1 MQTTD
6 NQRFPST
13 TPPPQ
18 SRYHSMKI
26 KRFVA
31 PDMRSAMNL
40 VRKEHGPD
48 AVILSNRRIE
58 EGVEIVAAANY
69 DEGAVQRALEA
80 ARKDVAPAPAPRPRN
95 AADAVIAAVTR
106 RKPTVVAAEP
116 VAATTS
122 AVAALARAAVGA
134 TGRTLDTANEIVP
147 PPGSSGFAATLA
159 RAATAPAAGM
169 NALPEQI
176 FAPFNVEQAAAAS
189 PALAQAEPVAAEPAA
204 AAVAPPINRARFIID
219 PPLDD
224 EPHFQ
229 MHVPAAAVAMPPL
242 PVSVTVPPALPVA
255 EVVAPVVPQPLAA
268 VAEVRAD
275 IPAPVAVTEP
285 AQAQPQPAAELVVV
299 QRDDEEIR
307 QLRHEVAG
315 MRHVIE
321 REMHRFTDER
331 LRGSP
336 VRAAALDL
344 MDEYGFDAG
353 ISRDVAM
360 QIPLDTEAHR
370 GRGLMLGLLSRK
382 LPIAPVDP
390 LESGGV
396 IALVGPTG
404 AGKTTT
410 IAKLAS
416 RFAEKHAARDVALVT
431 TDTGRIGA
439 REQLYGFGRQLGIAV
454 HEANSGSDLNQ
465 LLERLQ
471 DYKLVLIDTA
481 GLGPRDRALAAQ
493 LQWLRA
499 AEQIRTLLV
508 LPANTSFGDMDEVV
522 RRFSAANPQGVVLSK
537 LDETGRF
544 GTALSVAV
552 DHRLPIT
559 WVTDGQDVPEDLHR
573 ASAANLVLRLEDLRR
588 AADMPCN
595 PELNH
600 AVA

>member
-1 MQTTD
+1 
-6 NQRFPST
+6 
-13 TPPPQ
+13 
-18 SRYHSMKI
+18 MKI

-31 PDMRSAMNL
+31 SDMRSAMNL

-69 DEGAVQRALEA
+69 DESAVQRALEA
-80 ARKDVAPAPAPRPRN
+80 ARKDVAPAPAPRPRS

-106 RKPTVVAAEP
+106 RKAPVATPEP

-134 TGRTLDTANEIVP
+134 TGRTLDSANESVP
-147 PPGSSGFAATLA
+147 QRGSDGFAATLA
-159 RAATAPAAGM
+159 RAGVSPAV
-169 NALPEQI
+169 NEPSLPEQI

-189 PALAQAEPVAAEPAA
+189 PALPHEVAAPA
-204 AAVAPPINRARFIID
+204 PINRARFVID
-219 PPLDD
+219 PPLEEMD
-224 EPHFQ
+224 ETA
-229 MHVPAAAVAMPPL
+229 VPAAALAPL
-242 PVSVTVPPALPVA
+242 PVVAAALPPALPIAATVA
-255 EVVAPVVPQPLAA
+255 TAANEAAPVVASVP
-268 VAEVRAD
+268 
-275 IPAPVAVTEP
+275 
-285 AQAQPQPAAELVVV
+285 ELIVVP
-299 QRDDEEIR
+299 RDDEEIR

-370 GRGLMLGLLSRK
+370 GRGLMLGLLSKK

-390 LESGGV
+390 LEAGGV

-416 RFAEKHAARDVALVT
+416 RFAEAHAARDVALVT

-454 HEANSGSDLNQ
+454 HEASSGSDLNQ
-465 LLERLQ
+465 LLERLK

>member
-1 MQTTD
+1 
-6 NQRFPST
+6 
-13 TPPPQ
+13 
-18 SRYHSMKI
+18 MKI

-31 PDMRSAMNL
+31 ADMRSAMNL

-58 EGVEIVAAANY
+58 EGIEIVAAANY
-69 DEGAVQRALEA
+69 DESAVQRALEA
-80 ARKDVAPAPAPRPRN
+80 SRRDVAPPPAPKPRT

-106 RKPTVVAAEP
+106 RRSAAPAPEP

-134 TGRTLDTANEIVP
+134 TGRTLDSADEIVP
-147 PPGSSGFAATLA
+147 TRGSTGFAATLA
-159 RAATAPAAGM
+159 RAAVNEPT
-169 NALPEQI
+169 LPEQI
-176 FAPFNVEQAAAAS
+176 FAPF
-189 PALAQAEPVAAEPAA
+189 AEAI
-204 AAVAPPINRARFIID
+204 VAPAPAVSAPANRARFQID
-219 PPLDD
+219 PPH
-224 EPHFQ
+224 E
-229 MHVPAAAVAMPPL
+229 MHHESVAPALQPPPL
-242 PVSVTVPPALPVA
+242 PT
-255 EVVAPVVPQPLAA
+255 AA
-268 VAEVRAD
+268 VAEPQSAIAASEPGLAD
-275 IPAPVAVTEP
+275 ASVETAPEPTLAPAPVLTVV
-285 AQAQPQPAAELVVV
+285 AQ
-299 QRDDEEIR
+299 DDAEIR
-307 QLRHEVAG
+307 QLRQEVAG
-315 MRHVIE
+315 MRQVIE
-321 REMHRFTDER
+321 REMNRFTDER
-331 LRGSP
+331 LRGCP
-336 VRAAALDL
+336 VRATALDL

-353 ISRDVAM
+353 LARDVAM
-360 QIPLDTEAHR
+360 QIPLETEAHR
-370 GRGLMLGLLSRK
+370 GRGLMLGLISRK

-390 LESGGV
+390 LEEGGV

-416 RFAEKHAARDVALVT
+416 RFAEKHAPRDVALVT
-431 TDTGRIGA
+431 TDTTRIGA
-439 REQLYGFGRQLGIAV
+439 REQLYGYGRQLGIAV
-454 HEANSGSDLNQ
+454 HEANSGTDLDQ
-465 LLERLQ
+465 LLERLK

-499 AEQIRTLLV
+499 ARQVRTLLV

-522 RRFSAANPQGVVLSK
+522 RRFGAANLQGLVLSK

-544 GTALSVAV
+544 GNALSVAV
-552 DHRLPIT
+552 DHALPIT
-559 WVTDGQDVPEDLHR
+559 WVTDGQDVPDDLHR

>member
-1 MQTTD
+1 
-6 NQRFPST
+6 
-13 TPPPQ
+13 
-18 SRYHSMKI
+18 MKI

-31 PDMRSAMNL
+31 SDMRSAMNL

-69 DEGAVQRALEA
+69 DESAVQRALEA
-80 ARKDVAPAPAPRPRN
+80 ARKDVAPAPAPRPRS

-106 RKPTVVAAEP
+106 RKAPVATPEP

-134 TGRTLDTANEIVP
+134 TGRTLDTANESVP
-147 PPGSSGFAATLA
+147 QRGSDGFAATLA
-159 RAATAPAAGM
+159 RASVSPAV
-169 NALPEQI
+169 NEPSLPEQI

-189 PALAQAEPVAAEPAA
+189 PALPHEVAAPA
-204 AAVAPPINRARFIID
+204 PINRARFVID
-219 PPLDD
+219 PPLEEVD
-224 EPHFQ
+224 ETA
-229 MHVPAAAVAMPPL
+229 VPAAAALAPMPVVAATL
-242 PVSVTVPPALPVA
+242 PPALPIAATVGTA
-255 EVVAPVVPQPLAA
+255 ANDAAPVVASVP
-268 VAEVRAD
+268 
-275 IPAPVAVTEP
+275 
-285 AQAQPQPAAELVVV
+285 ELIVVP
-299 QRDDEEIR
+299 RDDEEIR

-370 GRGLMLGLLSRK
+370 GRGLMLGLLSKK

-390 LESGGV
+390 LEAGGV

-416 RFAEKHAARDVALVT
+416 RFAEAHAARDVALVT

-454 HEANSGSDLNQ
+454 HEASSGSDLNQ
-465 LLERLQ
+465 LLERLK

>member
-1 MQTTD
+1 
-6 NQRFPST
+6 
-13 TPPPQ
+13 
-18 SRYHSMKI
+18 MKI

-31 PDMRSAMNL
+31 ADMRSAMNL

-58 EGVEIVAAANY
+58 EGIEIVAAANY
-69 DEGAVQRALEA
+69 DESAVQRALEA
-80 ARKDVAPAPAPRPRN
+80 SRRDVAPPPAPKPRT

-106 RKPTVVAAEP
+106 RRSNTPAPEP

-134 TGRTLDTANEIVP
+134 TGRTLDSADEIVP
-147 PPGSSGFAATLA
+147 TRGSTGFAATLA
-159 RAATAPAAGM
+159 RAAVNEP
-169 NALPEQI
+169 ALPEQI
-176 FAPFNVEQAAAAS
+176 FAPFAEAIVAPAPAPAAS
-189 PALAQAEPVAAEPAA
+189 APA
-204 AAVAPPINRARFIID
+204 NRARFQID
-219 PPLDD
+219 PPH
-224 EPHFQ
+224 E
-229 MHVPAAAVAMPPL
+229 MHHESAAPAVQPPPL
-242 PVSVTVPPALPVA
+242 PGAAPTEAQPEIAASEPAVA
-255 EVVAPVVPQPLAA
+255 DAVIETSPEPTLAPAPMLTVVAQ
-268 VAEVRAD
+268 
-275 IPAPVAVTEP
+275 
-285 AQAQPQPAAELVVV
+285 
-299 QRDDEEIR
+299 DDAEIR
-307 QLRHEVAG
+307 QLRQEVAG

-321 REMHRFTDER
+321 REMNRFTDER
-331 LRGSP
+331 LRGCP
-336 VRAAALDL
+336 VRATALDL

-353 ISRDVAM
+353 LARDVAM
-360 QIPLDTEAHR
+360 QIPLETEAHR
-370 GRGLMLGLLSRK
+370 GRGLMLGLISRK

-390 LESGGV
+390 LEEGGV

-416 RFAEKHAARDVALVT
+416 RFAEKHAPRDVALVT
-431 TDTGRIGA
+431 TDTTRIGA
-439 REQLYGFGRQLGIAV
+439 REQLYGYGRQLGIAV
-454 HEANSGSDLNQ
+454 HEANSGTDLDQ
-465 LLERLQ
+465 LLERLK

-499 AEQIRTLLV
+499 ARQVRTLLV

-522 RRFSAANPQGVVLSK
+522 RRFGAANLQGLVLSK

-544 GTALSVAV
+544 GNALSVAV
-552 DHRLPIT
+552 DHALPIT

>member
-6 NQRFPST
+6 HPSSPT
-13 TPPPQ
+13 ATPPSS
-18 SRYHSMKI
+18 SRDHSMKI

-31 PDMRSAMNL
+31 ADMRSAMNL

-58 EGVEIVAAANY
+58 EGIEIVAAANY
-69 DEGAVQRALEA
+69 DESAVQRALEA
-80 ARKDVAPAPAPRPRN
+80 SRRDIAPPPAPKPRT

-106 RKPTVVAAEP
+106 RRSNTPAPEP

-134 TGRTLDTANEIVP
+134 TGRTLDSADEIVP
-147 PPGSSGFAATLA
+147 TRGSTGFAATLA
-159 RAATAPAAGM
+159 RAAVNEP
-169 NALPEQI
+169 ALPDQI
-176 FAPFNVEQAAAAS
+176 FAPFAEAIVA
-189 PALAQAEPVAAEPAA
+189 PALSTAAPA
-204 AAVAPPINRARFIID
+204 NRARFQID
-219 PPLDD
+219 PPH
-224 EPHFQ
+224 ETH
-229 MHVPAAAVAMPPL
+229 HESAASAVQPPPL
-242 PVSVTVPPALPVA
+242 PT
-255 EVVAPVVPQPLAA
+255 AA
-268 VAEVRAD
+268 VTEAQPGIVASE
-275 IPAPVAVTEP
+275 PAPVEASDETGAAPVLAP
-285 AQAQPQPAAELVVV
+285 APALTLVAQ
-299 QRDDEEIR
+299 DDAEIR
-307 QLRHEVAG
+307 QLRQEVAG

-321 REMHRFTDER
+321 REMNRFTDER
-331 LRGSP
+331 LRGCP
-336 VRAAALDL
+336 VRATALDL

-353 ISRDVAM
+353 LARDVAM
-360 QIPLDTEAHR
+360 QIPLETEAHR
-370 GRGLMLGLLSRK
+370 GRGLMLGLISRK

-390 LESGGV
+390 LEEGGV

-416 RFAEKHAARDVALVT
+416 RFAEKHAPRDVALVT
-431 TDTGRIGA
+431 TDTTRIGA
-439 REQLYGFGRQLGIAV
+439 REQLYGYGRQLGIAV
-454 HEANSGSDLNQ
+454 HEANSGTDLDQ
-465 LLERLQ
+465 LLERLK

-499 AEQIRTLLV
+499 ARQVRTLLV

-522 RRFSAANPQGVVLSK
+522 RRFGAANLQGLVLSK

-544 GTALSVAV
+544 GNALSVAV
-552 DHRLPIT
+552 DHALPIT